1 MMKVAR
7 VLLGRNGSDNMESL
21 VLRSADSI
29 VVARKRLPK
38 GVSPLCTLDKD
49 VVPEAPKP
57 ALADTRPEANTRP
70 EAARL
75 VETKSVPTPKG
86 VRFAI

>member
-1 MMKVAR
+1 MKIAR
-7 VLLGRNGSDNMESL
+7 VLLGRNGSDNL

-29 VVARKRLPK
+29 IVARKRLSK
-38 GVSPLCTLDKD
+38 GVSSLCTLDKD
-49 VVPEAPKP
+49 VIPEAPKP
-57 ALADTRPEANTRP
+57 ALADTGPEANNTRP

-75 VETKSVPTPKG
+75 VETKSLPTPKG